1 MKGDWL
7 HKVHDRMADFEIQEP
22 DGLWEAI
29 DARTP
34 RIAPVPHNPWLK
46 RGLSAAAAI
55 VLLFSVGIYFARV
68 PDDLSAPELPQETH
82 HIAPVETPANLTAHN
97 IIPAVAVK
105 RAVSSTYVEIAA
117 DTLSETPDDMSVDQS
132 ATQPSDALS
141 ETTDTI
147 RPLLPSSPVS
157 KDYIAAVS
165 HKATPSNRLSVS
177 VFSSGGTGLSSKGAL
192 LYDSYDSP
200 VFSNGDQFPSAE
212 QEVDIAS
219 DIRHRL
225 PIRAGITFAYNFSSR
240 LAIESG
246 ISYAMLASDVE
257 GRTGKRPYSGVQR
270 LQYIGIPLNLKL
282 RAFTWKRIDI
292 YASAGALAEKCV
304 SAKVSKDYMLP
315 NQQKQHETASLSQ
328 KPVQWSVNAALG
340 VQYRFVTPLSI
351 FVEPGI
357 SYYFD
362 DHSSLETICTD
373 HPLNFNLTLGLRL
386 TLPTR

>member
-29 DARTP
+29 DTRQP
-34 RIAPVPHNPWLK
+34 GIIAPVQHNSWLK
-46 RGLSAAAAI
+46 RSLSAAAAI

-82 HIAPVETPANLTAHN
+82 HIAPVESPANPIAHNSTPAA
-97 IIPAVAVK
+97 IK
-105 RAVSSTYVEIAA
+105 RAVASTYAEISS
-117 DTLSETPDDMSVDQS
+117 DILSGTPDSVSTDES
-132 ATQPSDALS
+132 EALPSGALS
-141 ETTDTI
+141 EPTDT
-147 RPLLPSSPVS
+147 LPHRLISSPVGN
-157 KDYIAAVS
+157 DYIAAVS
-165 HKATPSNRLSVS
+165 HKATSSNSLSLS
-177 VFSSGGTGLSSKGAL
+177 VFSSGGTGLASKGAL

-200 VFSNGDQFPSAE
+200 VFSNGDQFPPAE
-212 QEVDIAS
+212 QEVDIVS
-219 DIRHRL
+219 GIRHRL

-282 RAFTWKRIDI
+282 SAFTWKKVDI

-328 KPVQWSVNAALG
+328 KPVQWSVNVALG
-340 VQYRFVTPLSI
+340 VQYRFVSPLSI

-362 DHSSLETICTD
+362 NHSTLETIYTD

>member
-29 DARTP
+29 DARTS

-68 PDDLSAPELPQETH
+68 PDDLCAPELPQETH

-97 IIPAVAVK
+97 SIPAAIKHAVP
-105 RAVSSTYVEIAA
+105 STNVEISA
-117 DTLSETPDDMSVDQS
+117 DTLSGTPDSVS
-132 ATQPSDALS
+132 ADESESQPSGALS
-141 ETTDTI
+141 EPTDTHPHRLI
-147 RPLLPSSPVS
+147 SSPVGN
-157 KDYIAAVS
+157 DYIAAVS

-192 LYDSYDSP
+192 LYDSYNSP
-200 VFSNGDQFPSAE
+200 TFSNGEQIPSSE
-212 QEVDIAS
+212 KDVDYVS
-219 DIRHRL
+219 DISHRL
-225 PIRAGITFAYNFSSR
+225 PVRAGITLAYNFSRR

-282 RAFTWKRIDI
+282 RAFTWKKVDI

-315 NQQKQHETASLSQ
+315 DRQKQHETASLSH
-328 KPVQWSVNAALG
+328 KPMQWSVKAALG
-340 VQYRFVTPLSI
+340 VQYRFIDPMSI

-362 DHSSLETICTD
+362 DNSSLETIYTD

>member
-29 DARTP
+29 DTRQP

-46 RGLSAAAAI
+46 RSLYAAAAI

-68 PDDLSAPELPQETH
+68 PEDLSAPELPQETH

-97 IIPAVAVK
+97 IIPAAIKHAVP
-105 RAVSSTYVEIAA
+105 STNVEISAE
-117 DTLSETPDDMSVDQS
+117 TLTGTPDSVS
-132 ATQPSDALS
+132 ADESAAQPSDALS
-141 ETTDTI
+141 EPTDT
-147 RPLLPSSPVS
+147 LPHRLISSPVGN
-157 KDYIAAVS
+157 DYIAAVS
-165 HKATPSNRLSVS
+165 HIATPSNSLSVS
-177 VFSSGGTGLSSKGAL
+177 VFSSGGTGLASKGAL

-200 VFSNGDQFPSAE
+200 VFSNGDQFPPAE
-212 QEVDIAS
+212 QEVDIVS

-257 GRTGKRPYSGVQR
+257 GRTGKRPYGGVQR

-362 DHSSLETICTD
+362 DHSTLETIYTD

-386 TLPTR
+386 TLPNVR

>member
-29 DARTP
+29 DTRQP
-34 RIAPVPHNPWLK
+34 RIAPVSHNPWLK
-46 RGLSAAAAI
+46 RSLSAAAAI

-68 PDDLSAPELPQETH
+68 PENLSAPELPQETQ
-82 HIAPVETPANLTAHN
+82 HIAPAEAPANHTAHN
-97 IIPAVAVK
+97 NIPAAIK
-105 RAVSSTYVEIAA
+105 HAVSSTYVRIPA
-117 DTLSETPDDMSVDQS
+117 DTRSETPDDMSVDES
-132 ATQPSDALS
+132 VAEPSDTPT
-141 ETTDTI
+141 EPTDTL
-147 RPLLPSSPVS
+147 RHRLPSSPVGN
-157 KDYIAAVS
+157 DYIAAVS
-165 HKATPSNRLSVS
+165 HKATPSNSLSVS
-177 VFSSGGTGLSSKGAL
+177 VFSSGGTGLASKGAL

-200 VFSNGDQFPSAE
+200 VFSNGDQIPPAE
-212 QEVDIAS
+212 RELDIVS

-246 ISYAMLASDVE
+246 ITYAMLASDVE

-315 NQQKQHETASLSQ
+315 DRQKQHETASLSQ
-328 KPVQWSVNAALG
+328 KPMQWSVNAALG

-362 DHSSLETICTD
+362 DHSTLETIYTD